1 MSETTDDT
9 SRAGSSD
16 QWRGSGSVV
25 VLSRDVFFGMRI
37 RTSLRQL
44 GYEVTIAQDIP
55 GFTRLL
61 TGGDAPSAL
70 GLIDFNNPVD
80 WPALADAIA
89 SGVPI
94 VAFGPHTDVS
104 GFRAAKSAG
113 VSRVVA
119 NGEFSRSLPALA
131 KRHALP
137 GATRPN

>member
-9 SRAGSSD
+9 SPAGSSD

-37 RTSLRQL
+37 RTSLRHL
-44 GYEVTIAQDIP
+44 GYEVAIAQDIP
-55 GFTRLL
+55 GFTKLL

-94 VAFGPHTDVS
+94 VAFGPHIDVS

-131 KRHALP
+131 KRHARP